1 MVIGMWLKSYHGHAQ
16 QVSQFKR
23 FKLGNFLLQFFAI
36 EAACVTKL
44 LIRNT
49 GILDSEKFQ

>member
-23 FKLGNFLLQFFAI
+23 FKLGNFLQFFAI

>member
-1 MVIGMWLKSYHGHAQ
+1 MWLKSYHDHGQ

-23 FKLGNFLLQFFAI
+23 FKLENNLLQFFAI

-44 LIRNT
+44 VIRNT